1 MDKFR
6 LNSKVELIDQDGH
19 GTEGTLYE
27 MDKGHIFVSVVPGG
41 PGFKLLRPEDR
52 LEVVV
57 YDTKNLVSFQGI
69 LESRDSGDFMV
80 YKVRIASEFT
90 KFQRREYV
98 RIPYS
103 GVVQF
108 SLQREVLAS
117 SPRQVRQMMR
127 KNEGDL
133 GFRTA
138 HTVDLSG
145 GGIRIRSW
153 DRFAIG
159 QEMMIVLK
167 LDDEEIVTRAE
178 VRHGYVDLAEG
189 VTQYF
194 YGIMFKGIS
203 ENDIDRIVKFVFLM
217 MRKVR
222 PV

>member
-27 MDKGHIFVSVVPGG
+27 MERDNIFVSVVPGG
-41 PGFKLLRPEDR
+41 PGFKLLRPGDR

-57 YDTKNLVSFQGI
+57 YDVKNLVSFKGV
-69 LESRDSGDFMV
+69 LESRESGDFMV

-90 KFQRREYV
+90 KFQRREFV

-103 GVVQF
+103 GLMEF
-108 SLQREVLAS
+108 SLEREALAS
-117 SPRQVRQMMR
+117 SPRQVRQMIKTR
-127 KNEGDL
+127 TKDL
-133 GFRTA
+133 GLRTA

-145 GGIRIRSW
+145 GGVRIRTW
-153 DRFAIG
+153 DKFAIG
-159 QEMMIVLK
+159 QEMVIILR
-167 LDDEEIVTRAE
+167 LNDEELVTKAE
-178 VRHGYVDLAEG
+178 VRHGYIDVADG

-194 YGIMFKGIS
+194 YGIMFKDIS
-203 ENDIDRIVKFVFLM
+203 EADIDRIVKFVFLM

>member
-1 MDKFR
+1 MDKFQ

-27 MDKGHIFVSVVPGG
+27 MDRGNIFVSVVPGG
-41 PGFKLLRPEDR
+41 QGFKLLRPGDK

-57 YDTKNLVSFQGI
+57 YDTNNLVSFKGI
-69 LESRDSGDFMV
+69 LEARESGDFML

-90 KFQRREYV
+90 KFQRREFV

-103 GVVQF
+103 GIMQF
-108 SLQREVLAS
+108 SLEREVLAS
-117 SPRQVRQMMR
+117 SPRQVSQMMR
-127 KNEGDL
+127 KNERDL

-138 HTVDLSG
+138 QTVDLSG
-145 GGIRIRSW
+145 GGVRIRSW

-159 QEMMIVLK
+159 QEMVIVLK

-178 VRHGYVDLAEG
+178 VRHGYIDVADG
-189 VTQYF
+189 VTQYY
-194 YGIMFKGIS
+194 YGVMFKGIS
-203 ENDIDRIVKFVFLM
+203 ETDIDRIVKFVFLM